1 MAVSQ
6 VTPEDGKDMAGAA
19 VTPLFA
25 IAHDPLCLLDSRGRV
40 RAVNAALSRLLGYQ
54 AEEVVGVAFLE
65 WIHAEDRKTSIAKL
79 GAAMTGQQT
88 VTFNARLR
96 DQAGNY
102 QPMVWNVVGQGSQLF
117 LAGQMATAAPSPDPD
132 VPHSELL
139 AILDAAP
146 DLMGVLD
153 GDGMT
158 LLLNQ
163 AGRDLLGYGPA
174 DDLSSLHLS
183 AYVTGEERQ
192 RIERDA
198 LPAAGE
204 HGIWRGETVLRATT
218 GQETPVSLV
227 LMAYTNESGD
237 LRRFSVTGR
246 DMSDRRRAEA
256 LTSRQATSLETVAEI
271 STASATLVEVDRLL
285 QEVVDVTK
293 ERFDL
298 YHAHVYL
305 LNAAGDALELVAG
318 AGQVG
323 RDMVAQGHRIA
334 LDAPDSLV
342 AEAARSRQS
351 VTVSDVQSKEGFL
364 PHPLLPETQ
373 AEMALPMF
381 VRGQLA
387 GVLDVQYNSAGRFD
401 ESDLNIFAALAS
413 QVAVAVENARSF
425 ARAQAA
431 VTETNVLMRR
441 LTREGW
447 EDYLREQ
454 SPLLA
459 ARGFLFDAERISPVS
474 PLESEAPALEED
486 GRAVLAETLQIH
498 DQVVGQ
504 LALVAQDGV
513 FDDEA
518 AELVAAIA
526 AQLSARIENLRLT
539 NETQLALSE
548 TAALYR
554 AGTDLNRARSYEEVL
569 DVMRQHSVAGRDA
582 TAVALVLFDQ
592 PWTPDSQPDRFDVA
606 AFWSS
611 FEIADELSSN
621 FTSLLGAI
629 GEMLNPDSPTFVADV
644 EHDETLAPGA
654 RQFYAGTLR
663 GKSALFAPLVVGGQ
677 WIGYLTAAF
686 NEHRELAES
695 ELRRLQTLVGQ
706 ASVAIQSI
714 SLLQAAQKRARQERV
729 LREVS
734 TRVRSVTDVDLIMK
748 TAVREIG
755 QALGRET
762 FLYLG
767 DEEAAAVDTGGNQT
781 GQEAN

>member
-6 VTPEDGKDMAGAA
+6 ATPEDGEYRVGAA
-19 VTPLFA
+19 VAPLFA

-40 RAVNAALSRLLGYQ
+40 REVNAAFSRLFGYQ
-54 AEEVVGVAFLE
+54 AEETAGVAFLE
-65 WIHAEDRKTSIAKL
+65 WIHAEDRKTCIAML
-79 GAAMTGQQT
+79 GAAVTGQET

-96 DQAGNY
+96 DQSGDY
-102 QPMVWNVVGQGSQLF
+102 RPMVWNVAGQSGQLF
-117 LAGQMATAAPSPDPD
+117 LAGQPAPPAPSRDPD
-132 VPHSELL
+132 VRQNELL

-163 AGRDLLGYGPA
+163 AGRELLGYGPA
-174 DDLSSLHLS
+174 DDLSSLHIS

-192 RIERDA
+192 RIERNG

-204 HGIWRGETVLRATT
+204 HGIWSGDTVLRATN

-227 LMAYTNESGD
+227 IMAHKDESEEV
-237 LRRFSVTGR
+237 RRFSVTGR
-246 DMSDRRRAEA
+246 DISARRRTEE
-256 LTSRQATSLETVAEI
+256 LSSRQATSLETVAEI

-323 RDMVAQGHRIA
+323 RTMVEQGHR
-334 LDAPDSLV
+334 LPLETPDSPV
-342 AEAARSRQS
+342 AQAARSRRS
-351 VTVSDVQSKEGFL
+351 VTVDDVQSEGAFL
-364 PHPLLPETQ
+364 LHPQLPETR

-381 VRGQLA
+381 VGGQLA
-387 GVLDVQYNSAGRFD
+387 GVLDVQDKRAGRFD
-401 ESDLNIFAALAS
+401 EADLNIFNALAS

-425 ARAQAA
+425 ARAQAT

-454 SPLLA
+454 SPMLA

-474 PLESEAPALEED
+474 PLESEAPALEAD

-504 LALVAQDGV
+504 LALVAQDGA

-569 DVMRQHSVAGRDA
+569 DVMREHSVAGRDA
-582 TAVALVLFDQ
+582 SAVALVLFDQ
-592 PWTPDSQPDRFDVA
+592 PWTTDSKPGRLDVA
-606 AFWSS
+606 AFWSA
-611 FEIADELSSN
+611 FKLTDEPLSE
-621 FTSLLGAI
+621 FTPLLSPI
-629 GEMLNPDSPTFVADV
+629 GELLNPDGPTFVADV
-644 EHDETLAPGA
+644 EHDAVLASGV

-677 WIGYLTAAF
+677 WIGYLTTAF
-686 NEHRELAES
+686 NEERDVAES

-767 DEEAAAVDTGGNQT
+767 DEQAAAVDTGDNQT